1 MEHDE
6 IAPTIQT
13 ELHIDD
19 NLNQKTYYGG
29 IFTMAILA
37 SIVYICI
44 KDGIYLVTSHNPFM
58 ASVKM
63 IIPIDDASSYLPKL
77 QFDASELNNVVLGVF
92 DF

>member
-1 MEHDE
+1 
-6 IAPTIQT
+6 
-13 ELHIDD
+13 
-19 NLNQKTYYGG
+19 
-29 IFTMAILA
+29 MAILA

-58 ASVKM
+58 SSVKL

-92 DF
+92 DHSNNYYKIVFNSCVLQLQFQCLYPM